1 MKINQGQAINIV
13 NNLKGLIYNDIFIL
27 DSDGLALASNKDIID
42 DKYIVYGKAVS
53 RDNKI
58 LVVNEENLNHKCILI
73 PVNLDDELVA
83 IIGLSGDF
91 ENVSQYGEIIV
102 KVTEIL
108 LRESIHYERKIKSR
122 ENDRFLMNELFSDT
136 IDYHYVASK
145 AKLLGYD
152 IESFKVLSI
161 VDIPYADKRVMTY
174 EDIVDCI
181 ESCLKPSDLV
191 GIYETN
197 IIILQTEDDPASI
210 KKRLK
215 TIKDY
220 LDKKLFSP
228 ITIGISNK
236 IMHVGDIKMAYYQSL
251 KLLQIPAIKASDGIY
266 DFEDYALELVF
277 FGISPQI
284 SNNFIKN
291 IFNNLTRKEMDEISK
306 LLEVYMNNNGSINQT
321 SKVLFIHKNTLQYR
335 LNKIKDKTGYN
346 PRDLKQLYRLYT
358 ALTFYYLRD

>member
-27 DSDGLALASNKDIID
+27 DSDGLALASNKVIID
-42 DKYIVYGKAVS
+42 DKYIQYGKAVV

-58 LVVNEENLNHKCILI
+58 LVVNEENLNHKCIVI

-122 ENDRFLMNELFSDT
+122 ENNRFLMNELFSDT
-136 IDYHYVASK
+136 IDHHSVASK

-161 VDIPYADKRVMTY
+161 VEIPYSDKRLMTY

-181 ESCLKPSDLV
+181 ESCLKSNDLV

-197 IIILQTEDDPASI
+197 IIILLSDDETLSI

-220 LDKKLFSP
+220 LDKKLFTP
-228 ITIGISNK
+228 ITIGISNR
-236 IMHVGDIKMAYYQSL
+236 IVYVGDVKMAYYQSL
-251 KLLQIPAIKASDGIY
+251 KLLQIPAIKSSDGIF

-277 FGISPQI
+277 FGITPQI
-284 SNNFIKN
+284 SNSFIKN
-291 IFNNLTRKEMDEISK
+291 IFGNLSRKEMDEISE

-321 SKVLFIHKNTLQYR
+321 SKLLFIHKNTLQYR
-335 LNKIKDKTGYN
+335 LNKIRDKTGYN
-346 PRDLKQLYRLYT
+346 PRDLKQLFKLYT